1 MKLELN
7 EKTYVAK
14 QPKAKMF
21 RKALVLTK
29 ENDLT
34 DLNPELLDEVLS
46 FVCEVFND
54 QFTIDDIYDNIDSDE
69 ISALVQNTLEFVIKP
84 KEAPANAKKK

>member
-1 MKLELN
+1 MKLVLDG
-7 EKTYVAK
+7 KTYVAK

-34 DLNPELLDEVLS
+34 DLNPELLDEVVS
-46 FVCEVFND
+46 FVCEVFGD
-54 QFTIDDIYDNIDSDE
+54 QFTIEDVYDNIDSDE
-69 ISALVQNTLEFVIKP
+69 VSQLVQDALEFVVKP
-84 KEAPANAKKK
+84 KEAAANTKKK